1 MPGTNSSQR
10 NSHSLAANMM
20 ENSTI
25 VASTMPACRRS
36 RPRAS
41 DSGNNCGSTMA
52 AVMVTQGRAALLP
65 HNHCV
70 TRDKR
75 TPRSRPAAEI
85 YLRFL
90 QLSETIRGLPSLPPL
105 DPLEERI
112 LGWVARATRAGDRLS
127 VRDMM
132 AKDELGAP
140 ATIHGR
146 LKSMREKGWI
156 MLADTEDARRKQV
169 ELTDDALRH
178 FAQLS
183 RAVVKAAKGT

>member
-1 MPGTNSSQR
+1 MLQHAGMGTS
-10 NSHSLAANMM
+10 
-20 ENSTI
+20 
-25 VASTMPACRRS
+25 VAQC
-36 RPRAS
+36 
-41 DSGNNCGSTMA
+41 
-52 AVMVTQGRAALLP
+52 LP
-65 HNHCV
+65 V
-70 TRDKR
+70 TRDTHTSR
-75 TPRSRPAAEI
+75 GRSGAEI

-90 QLSETIRGLPSLPPL
+90 QLSDALRGLPALPPL

-112 LGWVARATRAGDRLS
+112 LTWVARATRAGERLS

-156 MLADTEDARRKQV
+156 VLADTEDARRKQV
-169 ELTDDALRH
+169 QLSEDALRH

-183 RAVVKAAKGT
+183 RAVVKAAKGA

>member
-1 MPGTNSSQR
+1 
-10 NSHSLAANMM
+10 
-20 ENSTI
+20 
-25 VASTMPACRRS
+25 
-36 RPRAS
+36 
-41 DSGNNCGSTMA
+41 
-52 AVMVTQGRAALLP
+52 VT
-65 HNHCV
+65 
-70 TRDKR
+70 TRDSR
-75 TPRSRPAAEI
+75 TPRSRAAADI

-90 QLSETIRGLPSLPPL
+90 QLSDAIRGLPSLPPL

-112 LGWVARATRAGDRLS
+112 LEWVARATRANERLS

-156 MLADTEDARRKQV
+156 VLADTEDARRKQV
-169 ELTDDALRH
+169 ELSDDAMRH

-183 RAVVKAAKGT
+183 RAMVKAAKGT

>member
-1 MPGTNSSQR
+1 MAGGRSDI
-10 NSHSLAANMM
+10 
-20 ENSTI
+20 I
-25 VASTMPACRRS
+25 VRACYS
-36 RPRAS
+36 R
-41 DSGNNCGSTMA
+41 GSA
-52 AVMVTQGRAALLP
+52 LLLP
-65 HNHCV
+65 HNARV
-70 TRDKR
+70 TRESHSSRKR
-75 TPRSRPAAEI
+75 AGADV

-90 QLSETIRGLPSLPPL
+90 QLAEAIRGLPAPLPPL

-112 LGWVARATRAGDRLS
+112 LAWVARATRAGERLS

-156 MLADTEDARRKQV
+156 VLAETEDARRKQV

-183 RAVVKAAKGT
+183 RAMVKATRGA